1 MTTIGYIFL
10 DANRDELIPLEKQR
24 QVLQTYASELKLS
37 FDEILVEQSY
47 SPAIPLM
54 ERKEGLRMVHNTQ
67 RLDTIIV
74 MKASWVLG
82 TPQFA
87 LSFLERLKEKEISL
101 YCIDLEGNIS
111 MPTQTKLIRSQGI
124 SVLTLKL
131 CEALSLGGTGNHG
144 AAIRAGKARQKME
157 GKYLGGPVPF
167 GWLVGEDGKLQQ
179 DSRQQNLILE
189 MIRLK
194 ADRWSYRDIAKKMQE
209 EQGLKLSHEGI
220 RRILLKN
227 PEKASA
233 NLPDY

>member
-10 DANRDELIPLEKQR
+10 DTNRDELIPLEQQR
-24 QVLQTYASELKLS
+24 QVLQTYASELRLS
-37 FDEILVEQSY
+37 FDELLVEQSY
-47 SPAIPLM
+47 SAVIPLM
-54 ERKEGLRMVHNTQ
+54 ERKEGIRMVNNAQ
-67 RLDTIIV
+67 PLDTIIV

-82 TPQFA
+82 NPKAT
-87 LSFLERLKEKEISL
+87 LSLLNILKEKEISL

-111 MPTQTKLIRSQGI
+111 VPTQTKLIRSQGI
-124 SVLTLKL
+124 SALIFKL
-131 CEALSLGGTGNHG
+131 CEALSLGGNGNHG

-167 GWLVGEDGKLQQ
+167 GWLVGEDGKLQK
-179 DSRQQNLILE
+179 DSQQQNFILE
-189 MIRLK
+189 MVRLK

-227 PEKASA
+227 PDMTRDR
-233 NLPDY
+233 LPDR